1 MNAQVI
7 SKENNVVKFSF
18 QVGAEKLEEGM
29 KYAYNKNKNHLSLPG
44 FRKGKAPRKLIESQ
58 FGPQVFYDDAVNFIL
73 RTEYDLAVKELE
85 LDTVSRP
92 EIDAPVIDKE
102 TGVTFEVE
110 VTVKPSVKLGMYKGL
125 EVEKED
131 TAITDETIEAEL
143 KKVQEKNARM
153 QTIEDRAAQ
162 MGDIVNVSY
171 AGTVDG
177 VAFEGGTADSY
188 DLTLGSHSFIDTFE
202 DQIVGHS
209 IGDKFDVNVTFPA
222 EYHAEELKGKEA
234 VFAVELKGIS
244 VNELPELNDEFA
256 QDVSEFETLAEY
268 KASIV
273 DKIKETAEAKAKQ
286 IQGDKLLD
294 MAVANAA
301 MDVPEVMYENKIDQM
316 MQDFSNNVSQQ
327 GLSVEVYCQ
336 YLGTTPEG
344 LRENFRESAAK
355 SVRARL
361 VLEQIAKEE
370 NIVATEEE
378 INEQIAKIGEGYGI
392 APEKMVEIF
401 REEDKKAIADD
412 LAVQKALK
420 VIEEAATIVEPKS
433 AE

>member
-1 MNAQVI
+1 MNAKVV
-7 SKENNVVKFSF
+7 SKENNMVKFSF
-18 QVGAEKLEEGM
+18 QVGPEKLEEGL
-29 KYAYNKNKNHLSLPG
+29 KHAYNKNKNHLSISG

-58 FGPQVFYDDAVNFIL
+58 YGAEIFYDDAVNFIL
-73 RTEYDLAVKELE
+73 NTEYDIAVKELE

-92 EIDAPVIDKE
+92 QIDAPVIDKA

-110 VTVKPSVKLGMYKGL
+110 VTVKPSVKLGQYKGL
-125 EVEKED
+125 EVEKAD
-131 TAITDETIEAEL
+131 TTVTDEAVGAEL

-153 QTIEDRAAQ
+153 QTIEDRPAQ
-162 MGDIVNVSY
+162 MGDVVNISY
-171 AGTVDG
+171 MGTVDG

-222 EYHAEELKGKEA
+222 EYHAEELKAKEA

-268 KASIV
+268 KASVV
-273 DKIKETAEAKAKQ
+273 DKLKEAAEANAKQ
-286 IQGDKLLD
+286 VQGDQLLD
-294 MAVANAA
+294 MAVANAT

-316 MQDFSNNVSQQ
+316 LQDFSNNVSKQ

-344 LRENFRESAAK
+344 LRETFRESAVK

-361 VLEQIAKEE
+361 MLEQIATEE
-370 NIVATEEE
+370 KIVATEEE
-378 INEQIAKIGEGYGI
+378 LNEQIAKIGEGYGI
-392 APEKMVEIF
+392 APEKMLEIF

-420 VIEEAATIVEPKS
+420 VIEDAAIIVEPKVV
-433 AE
+433 E